1 MQKMRKN
8 KGITL
13 IALIITI
20 VILLIL
26 TAVSMT
32 MLLGENGLITKAIQS
47 GEQMQIASGK
57 EEIDLQVLGMITEKA
72 SKSESC
78 TLEYIKENLPSKL
91 QNLGIVGEKG
101 SPLSAFYVEY
111 KGYEY
116 EVNAQ
121 YIVTYVGKGDYKE
134 KPDISLSIDQ
144 IQTGVEK
151 VTIEAI
157 ASVEE
162 GSIEEIQMPDGSKVP
177 GNTASLE
184 VKENGD
190 YTFTATSNRGR
201 VTSKTINVS
210 NIRQE
215 GMDLTGLL
223 TGEDAH
229 NHIYETQY
237 NDTQH
242 WEECIICGNK
252 QNIAN
257 HHIQTIGNAATCDEY
272 VILGQEVCTDNCG
285 YSKQLEYLEH
295 IRPAKLNWQNYLGTR
310 HIAYQCERCGG
321 SGKNSL
327 TQEHTFYINGKIM
340 TVNQMKQAGMNI
352 HQYTSLT
359 CTVCKLNIPLN
370 QHTFYTNICYLCDK
384 KYGPDINFNIAE
396 NTVENGQGKIDLL
409 NNATQYVY
417 AQVNTNGRTFS
428 SVTTSSLNKNTNYNV
443 GTPELIK
450 QEGNI
455 WTYRI
460 PISLIDRN
468 KSFTETL
475 SLTMYW
481 YTNLTQGSMLDGY
494 VIGNGASSVRA
505 EAILECIPIHSQPTI
520 NEIKEIDEE
529 TVGEWV
535 IKKKLNIQGTATKR
549 EIVYISMYD
558 EEGKAIFE
566 DEAVPVVNGNYS
578 FISNYGLEA
587 IENTNFTIKVK
598 DAFGNIGEKQITLSH
613 VDSQAPTI
621 ISEKA
626 FNEEWSKNKEVKLEI
641 EEKGIGGVQIA
652 CNDANAYENTEQQE
666 GKYSKTYNFIG
677 DIYQDMQVAIY
688 LKDDLGNIHTEKIT
702 IGKIDG
708 TSPTITNIKTEKEGE
723 NTKVTIEANDRNE
736 KLGEEGSGIAG
747 YAITTSKELPIDALY
762 SKSATITVTSPGT
775 YYIYVKDN
783 AGNLANRQEII
794 IE

>member
-1 MQKMRKN
+1 
-8 KGITL
+8 
-13 IALIITI
+13 
-20 VILLIL
+20 
-26 TAVSMT
+26 MT

-257 HHIQTIGNAATCDEY
+257 HHIQTIGNAATCDVY
-272 VILGQEVCTDNCG
+272 VNLGQEVCTDNCG
-285 YSKQLEYLEH
+285 YSKQIEYLEH
-295 IRPAKLNWQNYLGTR
+295 IRPAQLNWQNYKCER

-321 SGKNSL
+321 SGANSL
-327 TQEHTFYINGKIM
+327 EQNHTFNINGKIM
-340 TVNQMKQAGMNI
+340 TVDEMIQAGINV

-359 CTVCKLNIPLN
+359 CTVCKLSVPLN
-370 QHTFYTNICYLCDK
+370 KHTFYSNTCYLCNK

-396 NTVENGQGKIDLL
+396 NAVENGQGKIDLL
-409 NNATQYVY
+409 NNTTQYVY

-428 SVTTSSLNKNTNYNV
+428 QVTAVSFRSGANYYNV
-443 GTPELIK
+443 GTPELVK

-455 WTYRI
+455 WTYRMAV
-460 PISLIDRN
+460 SLKDRSKN
-468 KSFTETL
+468 FTEP
-475 SLTMYW
+475 LTILMDW
-481 YTNLTQGSMLDGY
+481 YTNLTVGSSLDGY
-494 VIGNGASSVRA
+494 SIGDGTVKAQAQFTVN
-505 EAILECIPIHSQPTI
+505 PINAKPTVG
-520 NEIKEIDEE
+520 EVQEIDEE

-566 DEAVPVVNGNYS
+566 EEAVPVVNGNYS
-578 FISNYGLEA
+578 FTSNYGLEA

-688 LKDDLGNIHTEKIT
+688 LKDNLGNIHTEKIT

-762 SKSATITVTSPGT
+762 SKSATITVTSPAT

-783 AGNLANRQEII
+783 AGNLANRQEIV

>member
-47 GEQMQIASGK
+47 GEQMQITSGK

-162 GSIEEIQMPDGSKVP
+162 GNIEEIQMPDGSKVP

-201 VTSKTINVS
+201 VTSKTISVS
-210 NIRQE
+210 NISQE
-215 GMDLTGLL
+215 GTDLTGLI

-242 WEECIICGNK
+242 WEECIICRNK

-257 HHIQTIGNAATCDEY
+257 HHKQTIGNAATCDEY
-272 VILGQEVCTDNCG
+272 VTLGQEVCTDNCG
-285 YSKQLEYLEH
+285 YSKQIEYLEH
-295 IRPAKLNWQNYLGTR
+295 IRPAKINWQNYKSKT
-310 HIAYQCERCGG
+310 HIAFQCERCGG
-321 SGKNSL
+321 SGSNSL
-327 TQEHTFYINGKIM
+327 SQEHSFNINGKIM
-340 TVNQMKQAGMNI
+340 TINQMIQAGINV

-370 QHTFYTNICYLCDK
+370 KHTFYSSTCYLCNK
-384 KYGPDINFNIAE
+384 KYGPDINFNITE

-409 NNATQYVY
+409 NNTTQYVY
-417 AQVNTNGRTFS
+417 AQVNTNGRNFTN
-428 SVTTSSLNKNTNYNV
+428 VTASCFKTSANYYNL
-443 GTPELIK
+443 GTPELVK
-450 QEGNI
+450 KEGNI
-455 WTYRI
+455 WTYRMAV
-460 PISLIDRN
+460 SLKDRN
-468 KSFTETL
+468 KNFTEPLIILMRWNTD
-475 SLTMYW
+475 LTVGK
-481 YTNLTQGSMLDGY
+481 TLDGY
-494 VIGNGASSVRA
+494 AIGDGTVAA
-505 EAILECIPIHSQPTI
+505 EVQFTVNPIDAKPTI
-520 NEIKEIDEE
+520 GEVQEIDEE

-578 FISNYGLEA
+578 FTSNYGLEA

-613 VDSQAPTI
+613 VDSQAPNI

-783 AGNLANRQEII
+783 AGNLANRQEIV